1 MKVHFVCSGNTNRS
15 RMAEAYFNSK
25 QIAGVSATS
34 SGIHAAENHNGE
46 ISWYAKQ
53 ILEEAGIFNYTAQSW
68 TQTSLELLKKQDVV
82 IFIQAE
88 HNDFVQ
94 KKLHYSPAKFE
105 VWDIPDIQG
114 TLFFETSKSKAR
126 KLHDDKEIFE
136 KIKEKVDILVKTLA

>member
-1 MKVHFVCSGNTNRS
+1 
-15 RMAEAYFNSK
+15 MAEAYFNSK